1 MTTNKQSEKQL
12 GDYICED
19 PAQALEFE
27 DDADHTAEPDVY
39 EIEGFPSGE
48 RLDKVLAALISSV
61 SRARLQKWIEAGAV
75 RVNGE
80 VASGVRLKVAD
91 GDEVIVTPQP
101 APEDTA
107 YVAQDGI
114 AFDVVYEDEDIIVIN
129 KPAGLVVHPAAGHW
143 NGTLLNGLLFR
154 YPELTRVSRAGIVHR
169 LDKETSGL
177 MVVARNEASRTD
189 LVRQLQAR
197 TVGREYWAIVL
208 GLAPEAGFVDR
219 SIGRDPRSPIKFC
232 CRGGQGS
239 RPARTRVRLV
249 ESTRI
254 AGRTVSWVACRLETG
269 RTHQIRVHLT
279 SVGLPLL
286 GDPLYR
292 TNASAL
298 PEEAGVAARFNR
310 QALHASRL
318 ILKHPATGETC
329 EWFVEPPQDMI
340 ELMDVLDFGPV
351 DEPVHVFED
360 NARPAV
366 PDFGPV
372 VYEGELDDSIK

>member
-1 MTTNKQSEKQL
+1 MTTKKQPENQL
-12 GDYICED
+12 GDYICEE
-19 PAQALEFE
+19 PTQALEFE
-27 DDADHTAEPDVY
+27 DDVDNTAESDVY
-39 EIEGFPSGE
+39 EIQGFPTGE
-48 RLDKVLAALISSV
+48 RLDKVLASLIDSV

-75 RVNGE
+75 LVNGQK
-80 VASGVRLKVAD
+80 ADGVRMKVAD
-91 GDEVIVTPQP
+91 GDEVVVTPQP

-107 YVAQDGI
+107 YVAEDGI
-114 AFDVVYEDEDIIVIN
+114 DFDVVYEDEDIIVIN

-143 NGTLLNGLLFR
+143 NGTLLNGLLFC

-177 MVVARNEASRTD
+177 MVVARNEAARTD

-197 TVGREYWAIVL
+197 SVGREYWAIVM
-208 GLAPEAGFVDR
+208 GLAPEAGYVDR

-239 RPARTRVRLV
+239 RPAKTRVRLV
-249 ESTRI
+249 DSTRV
-254 AGRTVSWVACRLETG
+254 AGRMVSWVACRLETG

-298 PEEAGVAARFNR
+298 PAEAGVAAQFNR

-318 ILKHPATGETC
+318 ILKHPASGQQC
-329 EWFVEPPQDMI
+329 EWFAAPPQDMC
-340 ELMDVLDFGPV
+340 ELMDFLDFGPT
-351 DEPVHVFED
+351 DEPVSVFEEG
-360 NARPAV
+360 ARV
-366 PDFGPV
+366 QMPDFGPV
-372 VYEGELDDSIK
+372 VYEGEAED